1 MATNDKKTTSFLRRT
16 AGEVKRY
23 RKVRKVVP
31 AVMGVTLAL
40 LTIVY
45 VISLLFSKYGS
56 FTVKITDFNDHKYS
70 LSLAENERFSNPVS
84 FLNAGAIKDATNID
98 GNSLPAN
105 LNDTNGEHNGENY
118 VAYTFYVKNTGS
130 LELTYNYRL
139 EISRMTAGIDAA
151 IRVRLYYTPFYYKAE
166 TKTFDRNGVY
176 TDFAKAKTAGNGEPE
191 IDPYDRVMTNFTS
204 SGTVTEGTVDGFAP
218 GDISKITVVIWIE
231 GNDPDCTDD
240 LIGGEF
246 KVDMIMEVVG
256 AT

>member
-56 FTVKITDFNDHKYS
+56 FTVKITDFNDRKYS

-118 VAYTFYVKNTGS
+118 VAYTFYVKH
-130 LELTYNYRL
+130 RV
-139 EISRMTAGIDAA
+139 AGINLQLP
-151 IRVRLYYTPFYYKAE
+151 V
-166 TKTFDRNGVY
+166 G
-176 TDFAKAKTAGNGEPE
+176 DFPH
-191 IDPYDRVMTNFTS
+191 D
-204 SGTVTEGTVDGFAP
+204 SGH
-218 GDISKITVVIWIE
+218 
-231 GNDPDCTDD
+231 
-240 LIGGEF
+240 
-246 KVDMIMEVVG
+246 
-256 AT
+256 